1 MSCGKG
7 VGWEDSQFAPEIR
20 QMLRSMKEC
29 EHDLAV
35 WKRSPVRGGK
45 HLVIIGCGKCRL
57 LVNAIFDGPA
67 AEEQRQ
73 EVG

>member
-1 MSCGKG
+1 
-7 VGWEDSQFAPEIR
+7 
-20 QMLRSMKEC
+20 
-29 EHDLAV
+29 
-35 WKRSPVRGGK
+35 
-45 HLVIIGCGKCRL
+45 VIIGCGKCRL